1 MSLDRT
7 ATAPAPWRWQ
17 TLMAAPH
24 RLAFFSAAVV
34 MSAAALWWAHELVG
48 RATGWFAPSAA
59 VPNTF
64 VHALV
69 MSLGFMPL
77 FFCGFLFTAGPKWL
91 QMPEV
96 TAPQVRGP
104 VTALTV
110 GWLAVLAGGHLHHL
124 LAAAGALV
132 ATVGWSLLTWR
143 FWALVRHS
151 KARDRVHAKVIAVAS
166 SLGAVWMLLGA
177 LGLGSM
183 HLEWVRWAALA
194 GLWLFI
200 APVYVTV
207 AHRMIPFFTASALP
221 VLDAWRPFWL
231 LWSLLAALGL
241 QGLWL
246 VLDTLGWSTTPG
258 VASVRVLTSA
268 LTGLGVLALAIRWG
282 LVQSL
287 KVRLL
292 AMLHLGFVWLGV
304 ALCLDALA
312 VVLHFAGQPAVVL
325 LPLHALTMG
334 FLGSVL
340 IAMATRVSCGH
351 GGRTLAAD
359 DLAWALF
366 WVLQGAVLL
375 RLVAVVWTEGAPW
388 VLVAASVAWLAAVG
402 GWSVRYGRWFGRP
415 RLDGRPG

>member
-1 MSLDRT
+1 M
-7 ATAPAPWRWQ
+7 
-17 TLMAAPH
+17 
-24 RLAFFSAAVV
+24 
-34 MSAAALWWAHELVG
+34 
-48 RATGWFAPSAA
+48 
-59 VPNTF
+59 
-64 VHALV
+64 
-69 MSLGFMPL
+69 
-77 FFCGFLFTAGPKWL
+77 
-91 QMPEV
+91 
-96 TAPQVRGP
+96 
-104 VTALTV
+104 
-110 GWLAVLAGGHLHHL
+110 
-124 LAAAGALV
+124 
-132 ATVGWSLLTWR
+132 
-143 FWALVRHS
+143 
-151 KARDRVHAKVIAVAS
+151 
-166 SLGAVWMLLGA
+166 
-177 LGLGSM
+177 
-183 HLEWVRWAALA
+183 
-194 GLWLFI
+194 
-200 APVYVTV
+200 
-207 AHRMIPFFTASALP
+207 
-221 VLDAWRPFWL
+221 LDAWRPFWL

-366 WVLQGAVLL
+366 WLLQGAVLL
-375 RLVAVVWTEGAPW
+375 RLVAAVWTEGAPW